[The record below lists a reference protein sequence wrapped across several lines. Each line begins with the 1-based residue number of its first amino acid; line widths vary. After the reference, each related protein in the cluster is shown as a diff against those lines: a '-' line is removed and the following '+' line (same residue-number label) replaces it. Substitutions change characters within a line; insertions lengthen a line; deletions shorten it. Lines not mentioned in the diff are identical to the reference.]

1 MWNASF
7 LLLVYLGILPLA
19 LPSLVAAIAAGELP
33 IPFLLSMLGI
43 VGVPTVCTFV
53 GLKWLRQRPTALMR
67 LLYGVEAPLFVLLCL
82 RLFVL
87 RELTTASTL
96 LLGGFFVAIAV
107 FVVELFR
114 GYAAQKRPL
123 AYF

>member
-1 MWNASF
+1 MKKSLEIFYHIIFWIWNSSF

-67 LLYGVEAPLFVLLCL
+67 LFYGVDAVCAALSKAVCPAGVNNGKHLAV
-82 RLFVL
+82 
-87 RELTTASTL
+87 
-96 LLGGFFVAIAV
+96 GGIFCRDRSFCS
-107 FVVELFR
+107 
-114 GYAAQKRPL
+114 
-123 AYF
+123 